1 MDKTVKRYAKLYGGA
16 IKRKGLADVKEK
28 MQAYAVRLE
37 KMYASEQFKAH
48 DVYPSIDTKKVY
60 AVICMCLMLKEYG
73 LSKDEIIDTV
83 NDSFRKLKKVFWCI
97 EKVIDLFP
105 SAWNVAKKWNINDH
119 RNRVADGSIT
129 YDYFNVADDSVSY
142 SISHCKYVDMFD
154 DFGIKEYCKIFCMSD
169 TQAYAN
175 LTRHVNFVRHSDLTD
190 GYCCRDE
197 ISKK

>member
-1 MDKTVKRYAKLYGGA
+1 MDKTVKQYAKLYGGA
-16 IKRKGLADVKEK
+16 IKRKGLAGVKEK
-28 MQAYAVRLE
+28 MQAYAARLE

-83 NDSFRKLKKVFWCI
+83 NDSFRKLKKAFWCV
-97 EKVIDLFP
+97 EKVIDVFP

-119 RNRVADGSIT
+119 QNRVADGSIT
-129 YDYFNVADDSVSY
+129 YDYFNVDDNSVSY

-190 GYCCRDE
+190 GDCCRDE

>member
-1 MDKTVKRYAKLYGGA
+1 MDKTVKQYANLYGGA

-28 MQAYAVRLE
+28 TQAYAERLE

-48 DVYPSIDTKKVY
+48 DLYPSIDTKKVY

-83 NDSFRKLKKVFWCI
+83 NDSFRKLKKAFWCV
-97 EKVIDLFP
+97 EKVIDVFP

-129 YDYFNVADDSVSY
+129 YDYFNVDDNSVSY

-190 GYCCRDE
+190 GDCCHDE

>member
-1 MDKTVKRYAKLYGGA
+1 MDKTVKQYANLYGGA

-28 MQAYAVRLE
+28 TQAYAERLE

-83 NDSFRKLKKVFWCI
+83 NDSFRKLKKAFWCV
-97 EKVIDLFP
+97 EKVIDVFP

-119 RNRVADGSIT
+119 QNRVADGSIT
-129 YDYFNVADDSVSY
+129 YDYFNVDDNSVSY

-190 GYCCRDE
+190 GDCCRDE

>member
-1 MDKTVKRYAKLYGGA
+1 MDKTVKQYAKLYGGA

-28 MQAYAVRLE
+28 TQAYAAGLE

-83 NDSFRKLKKVFWCI
+83 NDSFRKLKKAFWCV
-97 EKVIDLFP
+97 EKVIDVFP

-129 YDYFNVADDSVSY
+129 YDYFNVDDNSVSY

-190 GYCCRDE
+190 GDCCRDE